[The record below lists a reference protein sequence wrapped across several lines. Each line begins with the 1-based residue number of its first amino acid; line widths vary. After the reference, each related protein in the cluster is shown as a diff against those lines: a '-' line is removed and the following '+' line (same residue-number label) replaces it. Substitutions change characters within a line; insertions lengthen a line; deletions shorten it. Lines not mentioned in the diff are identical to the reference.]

1 MLCWSDVDMNLQ
13 CICCSWLQQ
22 HSSKCLGHFQ
32 LTKTTLHVNL
42 PSFRLG
48 VQLGM
53 YGAAAGPQVN
63 TAQLDQTSPPPPPL
77 EQHWQQSEPRH
88 CCRNKAEAMRG
99 DIR

>member
-1 MLCWSDVDMNLQ
+1 MHLLQ
-13 CICCSWLQQ
+13 LVTTAQLKVSW
-22 HSSKCLGHFQ
+22 
-32 LTKTTLHVNL
+32 TLPANKNNIACQ
-42 PSFRLG
+42 SADFRLG

-99 DIR
+99 DIP